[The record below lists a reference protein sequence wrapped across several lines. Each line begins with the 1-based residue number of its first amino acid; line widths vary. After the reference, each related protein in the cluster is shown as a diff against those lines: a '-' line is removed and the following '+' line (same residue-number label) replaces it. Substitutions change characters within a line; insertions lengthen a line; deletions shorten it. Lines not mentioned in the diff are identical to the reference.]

1 MEGKVCQSC
10 AMPLTKE
17 EEFATNANGSKNE
30 EYCIYCYKDGN
41 FVSNQSMEEMV
52 EFCIPFVY
60 KEGEGKTVDEVRK
73 DMLTY
78 YKTLKRWGEN

>member
-17 EEFATNANGSKNE
+17 EEFATNLDGSKNE
-30 EYCIYCYKDGN
+30 EYCIYCFKDGN
-41 FVSNQSMEEMV
+41 FVADQTMEEMV

-60 KEGEGKTVDEVRK
+60 KEGEGKSIDETRK

-78 YKTLKRWGEN
+78 YKTLKRWKED

>member
-10 AMPLTKE
+10 AMPLIKE
-17 EEFATNANGSKNE
+17 EEFATNLDGSKNE
-30 EYCIYCYKDGN
+30 EYCIYCLKDGN
-41 FVSNQSMEEMV
+41 FVANQTMEEMV

-60 KEGEGKTVDEVRK
+60 KEGEGKSIDEVRK

-78 YKTLKRWGEN
+78 YKTLKRWKEN